1 MERNFKRIRIVV
13 VQPDEQVY
21 FDRYY
26 TDPLVAM
33 DKFNYFCKLAKINYP
48 QEVEFAMER
57 TALYNEMT
65 AYFPYNEINPS
76 NQIRFCSSLDVFWG
90 RSFTSRRFIAV
101 LHYFSSDSHIM

>member
-33 DKFNYFCKLAKINYP
+33 DKFNYFCQLAKINYP

-76 NQIRFCSSLDVFWG
+76 NQSGFVQVSM
-90 RSFTSRRFIAV
+90 
-101 LHYFSSDSHIM
+101 YFEVDRLQVVDL